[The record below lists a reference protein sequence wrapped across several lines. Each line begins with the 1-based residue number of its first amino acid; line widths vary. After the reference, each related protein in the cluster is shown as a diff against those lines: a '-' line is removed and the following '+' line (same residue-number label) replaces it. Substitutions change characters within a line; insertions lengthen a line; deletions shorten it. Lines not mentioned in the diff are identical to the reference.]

1 MSRVIKKL
9 KNKDILIIPIT
20 MTLLSICGTT
30 FGMSGGSPAVL
41 CHLHPH
47 HDGHRI

>member
-1 MSRVIKKL
+1 MYKRQGMSRVIKKL

-30 FGMSGGSPAVL
+30 FGLSL
-41 CHLHPH
+41 IH
-47 HDGHRI
+47 I